1 MEALINVHININSS
15 QAAAELR
22 HVSFIIKS
30 DINDLHKNQPLV
42 NAMEASVSAFSFS
55 LCVFKGP
62 KWE

>member
-15 QAAAELR
+15 QAPAELR

-30 DINDLHKNQPLV
+30 GINDLHKNQPLV
-42 NAMEASVSAFSFS
+42 NATEAPISAFSFS